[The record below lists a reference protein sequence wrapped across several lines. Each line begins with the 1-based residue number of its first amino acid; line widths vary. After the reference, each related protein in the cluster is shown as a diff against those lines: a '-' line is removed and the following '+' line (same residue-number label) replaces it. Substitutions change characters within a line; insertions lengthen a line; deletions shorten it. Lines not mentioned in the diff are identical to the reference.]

1 VLLPVALGDPL
12 DAARYGGK
20 AASLSTALAAGLP
33 VPPGFALA
41 ADDVA
46 ALADREVD
54 TAPLELALDE
64 LGGPAVAV
72 RSSAVGED
80 SAGASFA
87 GQHVSVLNV
96 SGVAQVQAAIERVA
110 ASGRS
115 DAALAYRRRMDIEG
129 APQVAV
135 VVQRLVPADVA
146 GVLFTRDPVTGSS
159 DRWVVEASWGLG
171 ETVVA
176 GLVTPDHV
184 VMTPGGE
191 VVEQVVGDKSTA
203 VVADPAGGTQQ
214 RPHEGDS
221 RALCVDR
228 ATLGR
233 LAALGVAC
241 ERLFGAGQDIEWAVA
256 GGALFLLQARPVTT
270 GPGRRPN
277 P

>member
-1 VLLPVALGDPL
+1 MMTRQQQPGGAWPHIHPAPRAGHTGHVLLPVALGDPL

-96 SGVAQVQAAIERVA
+96 SGVAQVQ
-110 ASGRS
+110 
-115 DAALAYRRRMDIEG
+115 
-129 APQVAV
+129 
-135 VVQRLVPADVA
+135 
-146 GVLFTRDPVTGSS
+146 
-159 DRWVVEASWGLG
+159 
-171 ETVVA
+171 
-176 GLVTPDHV
+176 
-184 VMTPGGE
+184 
-191 VVEQVVGDKSTA
+191 
-203 VVADPAGGTQQ
+203 
-214 RPHEGDS
+214 
-221 RALCVDR
+221 
-228 ATLGR
+228 
-233 LAALGVAC
+233 
-241 ERLFGAGQDIEWAVA
+241 
-256 GGALFLLQARPVTT
+256 
-270 GPGRRPN
+270 
-277 P
+277 